1 MALRARAAACSTE
14 RKPHGQHGHGDGRSS
29 GPAQAVQ
36 EVCKAAC
43 ISPHRSVPFLPGQ
56 PAACRSACISLGKMK
71 SRGWA
76 ARSQLV
82 CRKPRANTCHDM
94 GSLPDNAIR
103 AVRASPSP
111 TESSAHPFLPHCCF
125 HHSDKQKR
133 SLLSSPSPQ
142 LLHGDSRDH
151 CCSLPCACTLL
162 HRRTSCSR
170 MEAPSPSQQHLQ
182 DAAGGETHPHP
193 LVWERLQTTSST
205 RSQTHSHTLADHL
218 LQLEHSNTPHMWG
231 CVCST
236 SLGVDAEAHI
246 SPSYAHCEQRRPL
259 ESTVDTTAAGA
270 ICTNRTHNTGKAQFL
285 LSSLG

>member
-14 RKPHGQHGHGDGRSS
+14 RKPHGQHGHGNGRSS

-170 MEAPSPSQQHLQ
+170 MEAPSPSHPSSTSTMQQEMRLILI
-182 DAAGGETHPHP
+182 P
-193 LVWERLQTTSST
+193 LCGNVCRQPPPPDPKLTATPWQTTCCSWST
-205 RSQTHSHTLADHL
+205 A
-218 LQLEHSNTPHMWG
+218 TPHTCG
-231 CVCST
+231 DVC
-236 SLGVDAEAHI
+236 
-246 SPSYAHCEQRRPL
+246 
-259 ESTVDTTAAGA
+259 AAPA
-270 ICTNRTHNTGKAQFL
+270 
-285 LSSLG
+285 

>member
-14 RKPHGQHGHGDGRSS
+14 RKPHGQHGHGNGRSS

-76 ARSQLV
+76 ACSQLV

-151 CCSLPCACTLL
+151 CCSLPCACTLCM

-170 MEAPSPSQQHLQ
+170 MEAPSPSHPSSTSTMQQEMRLILI
-182 DAAGGETHPHP
+182 P
-193 LVWERLQTTSST
+193 LCGNVCRQPPPPDPKLTATPWQTTCCSWST
-205 RSQTHSHTLADHL
+205 A
-218 LQLEHSNTPHMWG
+218 TPHTCG
-231 CVCST
+231 DVC
-236 SLGVDAEAHI
+236 
-246 SPSYAHCEQRRPL
+246 
-259 ESTVDTTAAGA
+259 AAPA
-270 ICTNRTHNTGKAQFL
+270 
-285 LSSLG
+285 